1 MNDVRGDADTVI
13 SVAGLSKRYGSTVA
27 VDGVSFEVHRGEIFG
42 LLGRNGAGKTTTVEC
57 LEGLR
62 RADAGTLR
70 VLGLDPGTQAVQL
83 RRRIGCQLQ
92 ESALP
97 HTIKVWEALQW
108 FASFTPHPVDW
119 PDLLEQW
126 GLADKRTA
134 QFAQLSGGQRQR
146 LFIALA
152 LVNDPQVVFL
162 DEMTTGLDPAA
173 RHVAWD
179 LVRRIRDRGTT
190 VVLVTHFM
198 DEAEQLCDRIA
209 IIDQGRVVDLDTPH
223 ALVTRH
229 TDQVTL
235 RFSTPTADLS
245 WLRALPQVAD
255 LTRDG
260 DLVTVTG
267 TGPVL
272 LDVAAAL
279 VGHGLRPDDLRVDQP
294 TLEDVFLQ
302 VTGHGL
308 EE

>member
-126 GLADKRTA
+126 GLADKRNA
-134 QFAQLSGGQRQR
+134 AVRAAVRRAAAAAVHRPGPGQRPAGR
-146 LFIALA
+146 LPGR
-152 LVNDPQVVFL
+152 DDHRP
-162 DEMTTGLDPAA
+162 GPGRPARRLGPRPPHPRPRHHRRAGHPLHGRGRAAVRPDRHHRPGPRRRPGHPA
-173 RHVAWD
+173 RPGHPPHRPGHPAVQHPH
-179 LVRRIRDRGTT
+179 RR
-190 VVLVTHFM
+190 
-198 DEAEQLCDRIA
+198 
-209 IIDQGRVVDLDTPH
+209 
-223 ALVTRH
+223 
-229 TDQVTL
+229 
-235 RFSTPTADLS
+235 
-245 WLRALPQVAD
+245 
-255 LTRDG
+255 
-260 DLVTVTG
+260 
-267 TGPVL
+267 PVL
-272 LDVAAAL
+272 AAGAAP
-279 VGHGLRPDDLRVDQP
+279 GRRPHPGR
-294 TLEDVFLQ
+294 
-302 VTGHGL
+302 
-308 EE
+308 